1 MSISNRYNR
10 LLNRRAPSQDRTL
23 QKFAESYESVLG
35 EYTKYLVGAIKPV
48 DNNYTKKLIEQ
59 GDRVENQLQT
69 RTKDTY
75 TNLEFRRQGSVSNNT
90 HIKYYSDVDVLVIID
105 KFITLE
111 EPQVPTN
118 PYKGEPKNDL
128 LELREK
134 CYNELNV
141 AFPKVVID
149 NSGSTALSLKG
160 GSLICKVDVVPSNW
174 YDTND
179 YAKTKLEYLRGIMV
193 LDKEKMERI
202 KNAPFLFNNR
212 INEKDNQCNGAV
224 RMLVRLLKTLKADAE
239 ESNQSI
245 DFSSY
250 DICSSAYRIPN
261 EYLKF
266 QLNEPLDII
275 RNFLLWMKKI
285 IDDGEL
291 RKNLKVV
298 DDSRTIFNESNKL
311 NEFTKLYADLLELYN
326 GASKENQLKLLTEA
340 HLK

>member
-10 LLNRRAPSQDRTL
+10 LLNRRAPSQDRTI
-23 QKFAESYESVLG
+23 QKFAEAYESVLG
-35 EYTKYLVGAIKPV
+35 EYSKYLIGAIKPV

-75 TNLEFRRQGSVSNNT
+75 PTLDFRRQGSVSNNT

-105 KFITLE
+105 KFISLE
-111 EPQVPTN
+111 EPQVPKS
-118 PYKGEPKNDL
+118 PYNGDPKNDL
-128 LELREK
+128 LELRQK

-141 AFPKVVID
+141 AFPKVIID
-149 NSGSTALSLKG
+149 NSGATALSLEG

-174 YDTND
+174 YNTNNYANTGLD
-179 YAKTKLEYLRGIMV
+179 YYRGIMV
-193 LDKEKMERI
+193 LNKDKMERI
-202 KNAPFLFNNR
+202 KNAPFLFNYR
-212 INEKDNQCNGAV
+212 INEKDIQCNGVV

-239 ESNQSI
+239 ESKQSI

-261 EYLKF
+261 DFLKF

-285 IDDGEL
+285 IDDNEL
-291 RKNLKVV
+291 RKTLKVV
-298 DDSRTIFNESNKL
+298 DDTRVIFDESNKL
-311 NEFTKLYADLLELYN
+311 NEFIKLYNDLLELYN
-326 GASKENQLKLLTEA
+326 GALNENQLKLITEA